1 MAWDFVRF
9 AALDPA
15 NSLQWSVTAGAL
27 PALRANG
34 EGAAAEQLVARH
46 PHFGAWLPLLPLA
59 QPEGVLADRD
69 RVWRDVT
76 YPRLLT
82 FLQGGATLEETLAAI
97 EAATP

>member
-1 MAWDFVRF
+1 MCIRDR
-9 AALDPA
+9 
-15 NSLQWSVTAGAL
+15 QWSVTAGAL

-34 EGAAAEQLVARH
+34 EGAAAEQLVAGV
-46 PHFGAWLPLLPLA
+46 PQFAAWLPLLPLA

-69 RVWRDVT
+69 RVWRDVA